1 MDSSEVHTSSQLP
14 DAPVVLTARDLV
26 LTSGTELPSLDIA
39 LGLTLLHCGR
49 ENSATTLSLTLAGRM
64 KPKSGIVML
73 HSAQGEMSTPKQLH
87 KHVALAGIPEF
98 DSLERLVPVK
108 AVVREHVAWTNSWW
122 RRVPSSIEKIDSFV
136 QAAELLGIHATEAF
150 AKRKVGDLDPL
161 ERFTLRI
168 ALALTVRPEAD
179 LLIVD
184 DIDQIRSLRLR
195 ADLLRQLKVVAEVLP
210 VVTVSANSDVDGIC
224 DADIPVAG
232 ALKRAQEREK
242 NLLDNLLQRGTPAN
256 DMNHQIQR
264 IRKGIGQ

>member
-1 MDSSEVHTSSQLP
+1 MNPSEAHTSSQAH
-14 DAPVVLTARDLV
+14 DKPVVLTARDLV
-26 LTSGTELPSLDIA
+26 LTSGTELPYLDVEP
-39 LGLTLLHCGR
+39 GLTLLHCGR

-64 KPKSGIVML
+64 KPKSGTVVL
-73 HSAQGEMSTPKQLH
+73 NSASGEKTTPRQLH

-108 AVVREHVAWTNSWW
+108 AVVREQAAWTSNWW

-136 QAAELLGIHATEAF
+136 QAAELLGIQVTESF
-150 AKRKVGDLDPL
+150 GKKKVGDLDPL
-161 ERFTLRI
+161 ERFALRI
-168 ALALTVRPEAD
+168 ALALTSRPDAD

-195 ADLLRQLKVVAEVLP
+195 ADLLRQLKVVSEVLP

-232 ALKRAQEREK
+232 ALKRAQDREK
-242 NLLDNLLQRGTPAN
+242 NVLDNLLQLGESN
-256 DMNHQIQR
+256 E
-264 IRKGIGQ
+264 